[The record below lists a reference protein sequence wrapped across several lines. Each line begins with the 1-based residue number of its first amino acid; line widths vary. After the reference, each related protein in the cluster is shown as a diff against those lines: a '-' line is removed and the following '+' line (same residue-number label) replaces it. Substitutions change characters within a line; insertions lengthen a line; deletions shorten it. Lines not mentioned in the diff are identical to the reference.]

1 MFTRRAMVASAAAVG
16 LGAIRRRVAW
26 QSSAPILKQI
36 PKSGESL
43 PVIGIGTRS
52 FRTGP
57 AESMEQ
63 YRSTLAALI
72 AGGGK
77 VIDTAPSYGDSETAL
92 GHLLATS
99 PPRDQV
105 FLATKVDRPGRE
117 SAVERMDAS
126 LKALRTERVD
136 LMQVHNLIDTA
147 NVLALI
153 REWKAAGRVRY
164 TGVTTSSP
172 HQYAELERVL
182 SKEPVD
188 FVQLDYALD
197 HREAAGRLLPLAAER
212 GVAVLVNL
220 PFGRGRLFR
229 AVGARPLPPWAEPFA
244 KSWAQL
250 FLKYVVS
257 HPAVTCAIP
266 GMTTREHASDN
277 LAAGH
282 GALPNAADRR
292 RMEEFIAGL

>member
-1 MFTRRAMVASAAAVG
+1 MVTRRELLGTAAAIAAGAMVPRSWPQASP
-16 LGAIRRRVAW
+16 
-26 QSSAPILKQI
+26 PILKKI

-57 AESMEQ
+57 ADLLEE
-63 YRSTLAALI
+63 YRKTLAALV

-77 VIDTAPSYGDSETAL
+77 VVDTAPSYGDAETVL
-92 GHLLATS
+92 GQLLATS
-99 PPRDQV
+99 PSRDQV
-105 FLATKVDRPGRE
+105 FLATKVDRPRDG
-117 SAVERMDAS
+117 AADRMTAS
-126 LKALRTERVD
+126 LKALRAERVD

-147 NVLALI
+147 NVLALV
-153 REWKAAGRVRY
+153 REWKQAGRIRY
-164 TGVTTSSP
+164 VGVTTSSP
-172 HQYAELERVL
+172 QQYGEMERVL
-182 SKEPVD
+182 KDETLD

-197 HREAAGRLLPLAAER
+197 HREAADRLLPLAAER

-229 AVGARPLPPWAEPFA
+229 AVGARPLPPWAASFA
-244 KSWAQL
+244 TSWAQF

-266 GMTTREHASDN
+266 GMTSAAHAADN

-282 GALPNAADRR
+282 GLLPNVAERR